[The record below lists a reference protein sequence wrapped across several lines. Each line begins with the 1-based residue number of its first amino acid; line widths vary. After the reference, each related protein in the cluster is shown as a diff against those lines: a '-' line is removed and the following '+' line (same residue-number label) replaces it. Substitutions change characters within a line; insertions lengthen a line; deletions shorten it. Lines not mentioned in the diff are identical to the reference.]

1 MAALNPVNEANDLT
15 SMNKVFEYC
24 ALEVPTM
31 TYRLTETIRLLGDV
45 GVDAPT
51 DDPEGLA
58 DACLRLMQDDD
69 WRREECAERARRLSA
84 EKFIWE
90 NEAAK
95 YVAAFESLIAQPRG
109 ARERVGELGAA
120 KGSTASNR

>member
-1 MAALNPVNEANDLT
+1 LAALNPANEANDLT

-24 ALEVPTM
+24 ALGVPTM

-58 DACLRLMQDDD
+58 EACLHPVQDDD
-69 WRREECAERARRLSA
+69 WRRECAERRKALMS
-84 EKFIWE
+84 
-90 NEAAK
+90 
-95 YVAAFESLIAQPRG
+95 
-109 ARERVGELGAA
+109 
-120 KGSTASNR
+120 